1 MSASGLGALVLAA
14 SVLIAAY
21 RAEPVLGLAPEEF
34 AWLAAFLGLG
44 LVLAGWI
51 IADFRHRW
59 SMGFRALAVWGA
71 VYAGFVAAYVQRDQL
86 LNVLDRAIGE
96 VAPGRTAV
104 TEAGE
109 VVVARRANGSF
120 TLSGRVNNRET
131 RFLFDTGASTVVL
144 SAQAA
149 AAAGI
154 HTDGL
159 TYSIPVATA
168 NGRTLTAPVI
178 LDSLSVGPIV
188 EYKVPA
194 LVARPGVLPEN
205 LLGMTFLERLA
216 SYEVRQNRLYL
227 RGRGA

>member
-1 MSASGLGALVLAA
+1 MGASGLGILVLAA
-14 SVLIAAY
+14 SVLVASY
-21 RAEPVLGLAPEEF
+21 RADPVLGLAPQEF
-34 AWLAAFLGLG
+34 AWIMALLGLG

-51 IADFRHRW
+51 VTDFRHRW
-59 SMGFRALAVWGA
+59 SVGFRALVVWGA
-71 VYAGFVAAYVQRDQL
+71 VYAGFVAAYAQRDQL

-96 VAPGRTAV
+96 VDPGRTAV

-109 VVVARRANGSF
+109 VVVARRVNGSF

-154 HTDGL
+154 RADTL
-159 TYSIPVATA
+159 NFSIPVATA

-188 EYKVPA
+188 EHKVPA

-216 SYEVRQNRLYL
+216 SYEVRGNRLIL
-227 RGRGA
+227 RPKPS